1 MVLRPCADVD
11 DMSAAESR
19 RSAVAARDTGLVER
33 VDSIAGR
40 VRRALMQGVNGV
52 RVVCGLESAS

>member
-19 RSAVAARDTGLVER
+19 RSAVAARDTDLGER
-33 VDSIAGR
+33 VDSIAGSCVAR
-40 VRRALMQGVNGV
+40 
-52 RVVCGLESAS
+52 

>member
-33 VDSIAGR
+33 VDSIA
-40 VRRALMQGVNGV
+40 
-52 RVVCGLESAS
+52 ESAPRVNARSE